1 MILKFLTGG
10 SLMGKLKGVIPV
22 IPTPFTDDGKY
33 VDYGN
38 FEDIVDI
45 AIRDGAHAICLFA
58 AGAEFYKLTMDERKE
73 LFQRAIQAN
82 RGRVP
87 IIATVSSHATV
98 LAIREATYYEKKG
111 AAALNIMPPSYASPT
126 SGMLVNHL
134 REISENVKIPI
145 IIQYAPALNGMA
157 ISLQTFEE
165 ISEHHSGELYI
176 KLEASP
182 TGPAI
187 TALRTAT
194 NDKYD
199 IIVGNGGECMYEALL
214 RGACAV
220 MPGAALIRPYRMIYD
235 AFENGEK
242 EKAFELFNKYLPHIH
257 FMQRDIES
265 FVALEK
271 IILKRRGIMKNAVCR
286 QPGNYPDKQTLSL
299 LEQHL
304 EYVYREFPT
313 I

>member
-1 MILKFLTGG
+1 
-10 SLMGKLKGVIPV
+10 MGTLKGIIPV

-38 FEDIVDI
+38 FEDIVDM
-45 AIRDGAHAICLFA
+45 AIRDGAHGICLFA

-73 LFQRAIQAN
+73 LFQRALQAN
-82 RGRVP
+82 KGRVP
-87 IIATVSSHATV
+87 IVATVSSHATV
-98 LAIREATYYEKKG
+98 LAIREAIYYEKKG
-111 AAALNIMPPSYASPT
+111 AAALNIMPPGFASPT
-126 SGMLVNHL
+126 SEMLVKHL
-134 REISENVKIPI
+134 RTIADSVRIPI
-145 IIQYAPALNGMA
+145 IIQYAPALNGVE
-157 ISLQTFEE
+157 IPCSTFEGIGE
-165 ISEHHSGELYI
+165 KNSRELYI

-187 TALRTAT
+187 TALRSKTH
-194 NDKYD
+194 NKYG
-199 IIVGNGGECMYEALL
+199 IIVGNGGECMYEALF

-235 AFENGEK
+235 AFEKGEK
-242 EKAFELFNKYLPHIH
+242 EKAFDLFNKYLPHIH
-257 FMQRDIES
+257 LMQRDIES

-271 IILKRRGIMKNAVCR
+271 IILKKRGIMRNTVCR
-286 QPGNYPDKQTLSL
+286 QPGKYPDKQTLAL

-304 EYVYREFPT
+304 DYVYREFPV